1 VSKHWTAQFKDD
13 LALILLIDVQTDEL
27 PGIDLD

>member
-1 VSKHWTAQFKDD
+1 VSTHWTEQLEGNFV
-13 LALILLIDVQTDEL
+13 LILLIDAQTDEL

>member
-1 VSKHWTAQFKDD
+1 VSKHWTEQLKGN
-13 LALILLIDVQTDEL
+13 LALILLIDAQTDEL